1 MDVPL
6 LLTAICS
13 PFRSV
18 FIQEETLSGSI
29 PSTMMNDDNNRT
41 KMDNDNN
48 SQQQQQLIS
57 CTSQLPT
64 LGLDILL
71 IGPKAATDRF
81 AAALLTVRYDR
92 DRPAPLYDQTNIGM
106 DDPAVTAL
114 RQHLAWPPAPQR
126 RIHTLEGPMMG
137 PNSEPT
143 TIAFTNS
150 LSSILTTVC
159 IDHIVLLHT
168 TGTTLPDNSHNN
180 SSSVGESQLEL
191 VWTTCRSVL
200 HSDWIRM
207 ERLTIVQDRKQ
218 RPRPKKDRPTG
229 MPLVLWCSSIHD
241 NASSSSSLARI
252 VLERTRRGIRHI
264 RTNQSCLS
272 PISPIL
278 T

>member
-1 MDVPL
+1 
-6 LLTAICS
+6 
-13 PFRSV
+13 
-18 FIQEETLSGSI
+18 
-29 PSTMMNDDNNRT
+29 
-41 KMDNDNN
+41 MDNDNN

-168 TGTTLPDNSHNN
+168 TGTTLPDNSHN
-180 SSSVGESQLEL
+180 SSVGESQLEL

-241 NASSSSSLARI
+241 NASSSLARI